1 MIFAFS
7 SDMGMSIFDQHI
19 SKVDFMN
26 QSAAIPPDKEK
37 GPDFFSAHVTEARR
51 FHLNMNPPSSTSL
64 AVVCGGFEHCIPSYA
79 IRRRTL
85 AFCGVEY
92 VTSGNGTVKF
102 AGREHRLQPGSVFS
116 YGPRI
121 AHDILTDQQRTLG
134 KYFVDFT
141 GTRAQR
147 LLASCNLRP
156 GTVVEVFPPLDIQP
170 LFDEIIRIGRQ
181 GTPQA
186 HLVCARLLEAVLI
199 KATESSLVAAGRE
212 SLAFGTYQRCRDH
225 IQRNF
230 LRLHSLEEL
239 AVECQVDDA
248 YVCRLFQK
256 FDHQTPSRR
265 LLALK
270 MNYAAERLRSPGV
283 LVKQVAEEIGF
294 ANQFHFSRSF
304 KSIFGVSPRALTKM
318 R

>member
-1 MIFAFS
+1 MKQSTPAS
-7 SDMGMSIFDQHI
+7 PDQ
-19 SKVDFMN
+19 
-26 QSAAIPPDKEK
+26 EK

-51 FHLNMNPPSSTSL
+51 FHLNMNPPANTGL
-64 AVVCGGFEHCIPSYA
+64 AVVCGGFEHCIPSYS
-79 IRRRTL
+79 IQRRTFP
-85 AFCGVEY
+85 FCGVEY
-92 VTSGNGTVKF
+92 VVSGNGTVKF
-102 AGREHRLQPGSVFS
+102 AGVEHRLQPGSLFS
-116 YGPRI
+116 YGPRVPQ
-121 AHDILTDQQRTLG
+121 DIFTDPQRTLG

-141 GTRAQR
+141 GARAQR
-147 LLASCNLRP
+147 LLAGCNLRP

-170 LFDEIIRIGRQ
+170 LFDELIRVGRH

-186 HLVCARLLEAVLI
+186 HLICARILEAMLI
-199 KATESSLVAAGRE
+199 KGTESSRVSAGRE
-212 SLAFGTYQRCRDH
+212 SLAFATFQRCRDH

>member
-1 MIFAFS
+1 
-7 SDMGMSIFDQHI
+7 MGMSIFDQNI
-19 SKVDFMN
+19 PNFDFVN
-26 QSAAIPPDKEK
+26 QTTPIPSDKEK

-51 FHLNMNPPSSTSL
+51 FHLNMNPPSNTNL
-64 AVVCGGFEHCIPSYA
+64 AVVCGGFEHCIPSYT

-85 AFCGVEY
+85 PFYGVEY

-102 AGREHRLQPGSVFS
+102 ADGEHRLRTGSVFS

-121 AHDILTDQQRTLG
+121 AHEILTDPQRTLG
-134 KYFVDFT
+134 KYFVDFS

-147 LLASCNLRP
+147 LLAGCNLRP

-170 LFDEIIRIGRQ
+170 LFDELIRIGRQ

-186 HLVCARLLEAVLI
+186 HRVCARILEAILL
-199 KATESSLVAAGRE
+199 KATESSVAAARRE
-212 SLAFGTYQRCRDH
+212 SLAFATYQRCRDY

-239 AVECQVDDA
+239 AAECRVDDA

-256 FDHQTPSRR
+256 FDHQTPSRQ

-283 LVKQVAEEIGF
+283 LIKQVAEEIGF

>member
-1 MIFAFS
+1 
-7 SDMGMSIFDQHI
+7 MGMPILDQNI
-19 SKVDFMN
+19 PKFDFMA
-26 QSAAIPPDKEK
+26 QTPFISSEKEK

-51 FHLNMNPPSSTSL
+51 FHLNMNPPANTSL
-64 AVVCGGFEHCIPSYA
+64 AVVCGGFEHCIPSYS
-79 IRRRTL
+79 IRRRT
-85 AFCGVEY
+85 FPFYGVEY
-92 VTSGNGTVKF
+92 VASGNGTVKF
-102 AGREHRLQPGSVFS
+102 AGGEHRLQLGSVFS

-121 AHDILTDQQRTLG
+121 AHEIHTDPQRTLG
-134 KYFVDFT
+134 KYFVDFS

-147 LLASCNLRP
+147 LLAACNLRP
-156 GTVVEVFPPLDIQP
+156 GTVVEVFPPLDIQA
-170 LFDEIIRIGRQ
+170 LFDELIRIGRQ

-186 HLVCARLLEAVLI
+186 HLVCARILEAILI
-199 KATESSLVAAGRE
+199 KATESSVAASGRE
-212 SLAFGTYQRCRDH
+212 SLAFATYQRCRDH

-256 FDHQTPSRR
+256 FDHQTPSKR

-270 MNYAAERLRSPGV
+270 MNYAAERLHSPGV
-283 LVKQVAEEIGF
+283 LVKQVAEETGF